1 MKIKKIFIEYK
12 GLRRAPNIV
21 ITRFIKPSQG
31 RSSKY
36 YNKRRKNIT
45 GIRKRRENYF
55 FAGDSSTLV
64 VSTGA

>member
-1 MKIKKIFIEYK
+1 MKEIVIKYK
-12 GLRRAPNIV
+12 GLRRAQNTV

-31 RSSKY
+31 RPSKY

-45 GIRKRRENYF
+45 RIRRRRENYF